1 MSNSKAW
8 FVLACLYVLA
18 ASVSA
23 QVVSS
28 SKGYLVLVKYKKG
41 QVIKQNISMTAA
53 GNSKLASN
61 TQIITKCLSVDKN
74 GIATLEVTTPT
85 SVGQPVNKRV
95 IKVDKHGRP
104 VGNVIEGFSGT
115 FMWPDKPFKL
125 GQAWKGDMNLS
136 DVGQGDGQMRATYK
150 MVGTKNI
157 SGTKVLAISCFLDY
171 SGQYAIAGTGTI
183 NIRVSDGQ
191 LHTATFNVGMKQFES
206 NGKYSVLKLL
216 MTIRTMP

>member
-8 FVLACLYVLA
+8 FVLACLSVLA
-18 ASVSA
+18 STVSA

-28 SKGYLVLVKYKKG
+28 SKGYLILVKYKKG

-61 TQIITKCLSVDKN
+61 TQIVTKCLNVDKN
-74 GIATLEVTTPT
+74 GIATLEVSTPT
-85 SVGQPVNKRV
+85 SVGQAANKRT

-125 GQAWKGDMNLS
+125 GQIWKGDMNLS
-136 DVGQGDGQMRATYK
+136 DIGQGDGQMRANYK
-150 MVGTKNI
+150 MVGVKNVG
-157 SGTKVLAISCFLDY
+157 GTKVLAIGCFLDY
-171 SGQYAIAGTGTI
+171 TGQYSIAGTGTI
-183 NIRVSDGQ
+183 NVRVSDGQ
-191 LHTATFNVGMKQFES
+191 LHTATFNVGMKQFEA
-206 NGKYSVLKLL
+206 NGKYTVLKLL
-216 MTIRTMP
+216 MTIRTVS